1 MYIHQVQEGEDMV
14 SVAKMMRTTVKKLLD
29 INPDIKDPTSMQ
41 RPREHTN
48 THPHMHAC
56 MHVYTRAR
64 SRASAYSHTHFTLH
78 TYLFRPRVGHSQQ
91 HVTQQSNAPL
101 ASYIAEL
108 SHYMRMRTHAH
119 ARARAHTH
127 TQKVFIYIQMMHDM
141 HGRLL
146 YTGVKAGGMVCV
158 QPCTDVYFATNKV

>member
-1 MYIHQVQEGEDMV
+1 MV

-29 INPDIKDPTSMQ
+29 INPDIKDPTSMH

-56 MHVYTRAR
+56 MRVYTRAR

-119 ARARAHTH
+119 ARARTHTH

>member
-29 INPDIKDPTSMQ
+29 INPDIKDPTSMH

-56 MHVYTRAR
+56 MRVYTRAR

-119 ARARAHTH
+119 ARARTHTH
-127 TQKVFIYIQMMHDM
+127 THKKYSSIF
-141 HGRLL
+141 
-146 YTGVKAGGMVCV
+146 K
-158 QPCTDVYFATNKV
+158 